1 MHSGG
6 FYGIIICSMGYVRG
20 VTIMTDKYEILR
32 KYYGYTSFRE
42 GQGEI
47 IDNILS
53 GRDVLAVM
61 PTGAGKSVCYQI
73 PAMMLPGITL
83 VISPLISLM
92 KDQVS
97 ALNQNGIRAA
107 YLNSSLTPRQYGLAL
122 GNIRAGVYKIIYIA
136 PERLMTDGFL
146 ELVSALDISLV
157 AVDEAHCVSQ
167 WGHDFRPS
175 YTDIADFVEG
185 LSHRPVVAA
194 FTATATAQVKED
206 ISELL
211 KLDDPYELTTGF
223 DRPNLYFGVTDTEA
237 RLDYIRSYLDENP
250 DKSGIIYAMTRKN
263 VEKVYSALDAAG
275 YNVTYYHAGLS
286 DAERANNQEAF
297 IRDVK
302 PVMVATNAF
311 GMGID
316 KPDVQFIIHYNIPMS
331 MEAYYQEAGRAGRDG
346 SEADCILLYNAA
358 DIHTAKFLI
367 ENSTDDEG
375 LDGEELEKAKKR
387 RHEKLSQMISYANTT
402 ECLRSFILRYFGE
415 TARAEKCE
423 KCSSCREVASTYDVT
438 EIVRAVYTAI
448 DVTGERYGA
457 VFITDYLR
465 GVDNGRMAALGF
477 THDRSFG
484 MLSSISG
491 EIIRDVISRMVE
503 SGLLE
508 RSNGQYPTL
517 SITRELDKFLAL
529 GKSLTLKIKREKSPK
544 SRHHRKSETV
554 LDASVDRALYEKLRA
569 FRRETAERKGV
580 PAYVIFTDMTLKNL
594 AAKKPT
600 NIFELLNVSGIG
612 ADKAEK
618 YGTAIIGIVKSMK

>member
-1 MHSGG
+1 MITVS
-6 FYGIIICSMGYVRG
+6 
-20 VTIMTDKYEILR
+20 DKYDIL
-32 KYYGYTSFRE
+32 KNYYGYTSFRE
-42 GQGEI
+42 GQESI
-47 IDNILS
+47 IDNIMA

-107 YLNSSLTPRQYGLAL
+107 YLNSSLTARQYGLAL

-146 ELVSALDISLV
+146 ELVSTLDISLI

-185 LSHRPVVAA
+185 LPHRPVVAA

-206 ISELL
+206 ISALL
-211 KLDDPYELTTGF
+211 ALDKPYELTTGF

-263 VEKVYSALDAAG
+263 VEKIYSALDAAG

-286 DAERANNQEAF
+286 DAERTNNQEAF
-297 IRDVK
+297 IRDAA
-302 PVMVATNAF
+302 PVIIATNAF

-367 ENSTDDEG
+367 ENSADDEG
-375 LDGEELEKAKKR
+375 LDGEELEQAKKR

-402 ECLRSFILRYFGE
+402 ECLRAFILRYFGE
-415 TARAEKCE
+415 AAKAEKCE

-438 EIVRAVYTAI
+438 EIVRAVYTAL

-517 SITRELDKFLAL
+517 SITRELDKFLAS
-529 GKSLTLKIKREKSPK
+529 GKSLTLKVKREKSPK
-544 SRHHRKSETV
+544 ARRHRNSETV

-600 NIFELLNVSGIG
+600 NIFELMNVNGIG